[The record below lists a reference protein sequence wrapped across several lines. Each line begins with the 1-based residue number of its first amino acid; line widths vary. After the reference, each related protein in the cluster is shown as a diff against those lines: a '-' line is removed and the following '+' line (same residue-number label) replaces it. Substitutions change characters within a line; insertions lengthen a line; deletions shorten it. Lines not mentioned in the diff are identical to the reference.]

1 MKSDNLIKIITTEQE
16 DQIAFVEWFRLKY
29 PKLKLAAS
37 ANGGYRR
44 LLEAKK
50 LKEMGVSA
58 GFPDLAILSPKR
70 IYHGLYI
77 EMKKKEKGKLSWQQI
92 DWINYLRDQGYKAEV
107 AYGLDEA
114 IKITEE
120 YMNI

>member
-1 MKSDNLIKIITTEQE
+1 MKSCKLIKLIPTEQE
-16 DQIAFVEWFRLKY
+16 DQIAFIQWFRIKY
-29 PKLKLAAS
+29 PKIMIAAS

-58 GFPDLAILSPKR
+58 GFPDLTIPYPKG

-77 EMKKKEKGKLSWQQI
+77 EMKKKDRGKLSWPQI
-92 DWINYLRDQGYKAEV
+92 DWLNYLRKQGYKAEV
-107 AYGLDEA
+107 AYGLDQA

-120 YMNI
+120 YMNL